1 MKRLLWLLF
10 FIPCH
15 IVVSQGGQAGNTPSN
30 EPVAKTNT
38 SSAPVSDSTAA
49 SSSNDEPPE
58 GDGSELDGRVQQL
71 DARFWQLEKRLNKS
85 VHASAILEELK
96 QDTLFLIVSIG
107 VFGAAIL
114 CLCLTTCV
122 LGCQVIKLQ
131 KSDQADVPPVVN
143 DVESVASKRDTTTST
158 ADGYRLSK
166 QETLE
171 KESNDGHYEDCSFS
185 KPVTP
190 KHTEA

>member
-1 MKRLLWLLF
+1 MQRLLWLFF
-10 FIPCH
+10 FISCH

-38 SSAPVSDSTAA
+38 SSAP
-49 SSSNDEPPE
+49 
-58 GDGSELDGRVQQL
+58 
-71 DARFWQLEKRLNKS
+71 RLNKS
-85 VHASAILEELK
+85 VHASAVLEELK
-96 QDTLFLIVSIG
+96 QDTLFLIGSIG

-114 CLCLTTCV
+114 CLCLSTCV
-122 LGCQVIKLQ
+122 LGCQQTAKAVKPTVA
-131 KSDQADVPPVVN
+131 KEPSVSPSPKVPPVVN
-143 DVESVASKRDTTTST
+143 DVESVASKRDSTTST
-158 ADGYRLSK
+158 ADGHRLSK

-171 KESNDGHYEDCSFS
+171 KEGNDGHYEDCSFS